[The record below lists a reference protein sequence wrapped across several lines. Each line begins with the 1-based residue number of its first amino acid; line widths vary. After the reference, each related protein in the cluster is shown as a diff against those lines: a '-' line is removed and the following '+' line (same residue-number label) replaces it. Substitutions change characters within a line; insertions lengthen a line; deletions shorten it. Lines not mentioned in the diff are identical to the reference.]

1 MISSFVAELLEVANI
16 INVLH
21 WQCQSKAEHE
31 YLKKIYDLLR
41 DSADTLAELHLEEM
55 GGVSFKNS
63 YSSTPYSKEAAL
75 ALLSKVYVDADFYSK
90 QFTDG
95 PADQNF
101 FGGFLQEFQTLVNLF
116 KRFL

>member
-21 WQCQSKAEHE
+21 WQCSSKAEHE

-41 DSADTLAELHLEEM
+41 DSADALAELHLEEM
-55 GGVSFKNS
+55 GGVSFKNV
-63 YSSTPYSKEAAL
+63 YSSTPYSKDASL
-75 ALLSKVYVDADFYSK
+75 ALLDKVYADADFYSK
-90 QFTDG
+90 QL
-95 PADQNF
+95 PSIEDQNF

-116 KRFL
+116 KRFS